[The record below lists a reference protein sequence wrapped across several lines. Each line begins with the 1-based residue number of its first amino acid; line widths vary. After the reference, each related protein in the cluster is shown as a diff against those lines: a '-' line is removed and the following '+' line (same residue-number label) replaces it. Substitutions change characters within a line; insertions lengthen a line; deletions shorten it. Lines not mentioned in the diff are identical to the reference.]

1 MPWWRESDTFFD
13 DPIWD
18 KLTKEGG
25 GKRRGALYN
34 QLKVSYCDMK
44 SYAARHMTNGWLS
57 AERALELC
65 QGKQRVLDLL
75 SSAAIHDRPPLIHK
89 RGEECECLPG
99 PWNGDDYL
107 IHGFL
112 WKNPSRA
119 EKQRNDAQNADRADK
134 RLQHMVFT
142 RDAGRCRYCRSG
154 PVSEK
159 AGRAIDRRKF
169 RQFDH
174 VDPDKP
180 AGPDGENY
188 VTSCARCNEHKG
200 HRTPDEADMVLL
212 PVPTEA
218 ERAAWVERGR
228 ELFDMPR
235 PGDTVPPPSAG
246 ITDQITV
253 EPPSNH
259 RSISDS
265 TTDRITD
272 SDRDCD
278 PDPIDDPMGGVRLDS
293 PDDLQEQV
301 MRCSPKGPGSGR
313 GASAVDG
320 PARASPSLPPQ
331 GQPVRPAS
339 NPDIYHRRSRG
350 PAPPELPPLLWPP
363 GSVPAEPRR
372 PRPPEEETSARD
384 P

>member
-25 GKRRGALYN
+25 GKGRGALYN
-34 QLKVSYCDMK
+34 QLKVSYCDLK

-65 QGKQRVLDLL
+65 QGKKRVLDLL
-75 SSAAIHDRPPLIHK
+75 STAAIHDRPPLIHK

-107 IHGFL
+107 LHGFL

-119 EKQRNDAQNADRADK
+119 EKQRNDAQKADRGDK

-174 VDPDKP
+174 VDPDRP
-180 AGPDGENY
+180 AGADGENY
-188 VTSCARCNEHKG
+188 VTACARCNEHKG

-218 ERAAWVERGR
+218 EKAAWAERGR

-235 PGDTVPPPSAG
+235 PAPA
-246 ITDQITV
+246 ITDRTTV

-265 TTDRITD
+265 TTDRTTD
-272 SDRDCD
+272 TNTGSDRGSQPP
-278 PDPIDDPMGGVRLDS
+278 PDDEPMGEVDLHS
-293 PDDLQEQV
+293 PDDLQEQLA
-301 MRCSPKGPGSGR
+301 RWSAEGAGSGR
-313 GASAVDG
+313 GAGNGGG
-320 PARASPSLPPQ
+320 PPRASPSSQPLQ
-331 GQPVRPAS
+331 GQPVRTSDA
-339 NPDIYHRRSRG
+339 PDIYHRRSRG
-350 PAPPELPPLLWPP
+350 PSPPELPPLLWPP

-372 PRPPEEETSARD
+372 PRPPEEETGGRD